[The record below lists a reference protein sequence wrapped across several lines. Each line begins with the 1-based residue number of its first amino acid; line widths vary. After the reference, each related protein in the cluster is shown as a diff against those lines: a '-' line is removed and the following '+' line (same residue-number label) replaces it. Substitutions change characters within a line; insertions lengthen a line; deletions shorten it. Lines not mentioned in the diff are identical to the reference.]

1 MKERKQKNVW
11 RSFANILLFAVVLLS
26 PSVAMADNGWK
37 LVFQNAEGETVKYP
51 MSEVGSLVAV
61 DEAYD
66 FTILSINGSVLAEG
80 VLKVSFES
88 DASSG
93 ISPVVPQGNMIAQPA
108 ADKLTLIGLSGEVT
122 VYDAAGRPQVRVT
135 ATGGETVVSIGH
147 LPAGA
152 YVMKAGSQTFKFMK
166 K

>member
-11 RSFANILLFAVVLLS
+11 RSIAIVLLSAVVLLT
-26 PSVAMADNGWK
+26 PSAAMADDGWK

-61 DEAYD
+61 DDAYD
-66 FTILSINGSVLAEG
+66 FTILSTSGSVLAEG
-80 VLKVSFES
+80 ILKVSFES
-88 DASSG
+88 DASLG
-93 ISPVVPQGNMIAQPA
+93 ISPVVPKGNMITQPA

-122 VYDAAGRPQVRVT
+122 VYDAAGRPQARVT

-147 LPAGA
+147 LPAGV
-152 YVMKAGSQTFKFMK
+152 YVVKAGSQTFKFMK

>member
-66 FTILSINGSVLAEG
+66 FTILSINGSVL
-80 VLKVSFES
+80 VVCKV
-88 DASSG
+88 
-93 ISPVVPQGNMIAQPA
+93 
-108 ADKLTLIGLSGEVT
+108 
-122 VYDAAGRPQVRVT
+122 
-135 ATGGETVVSIGH
+135 
-147 LPAGA
+147 
-152 YVMKAGSQTFKFMK
+152 
-166 K
+166 